1 MKTSEL
7 QKRFDELNK
16 LYWDGKFDNKVKAVK
31 PRVRTA
37 VSWDRKRRTLLVDNC
52 YNQETVDYILLS
64 MLCMEANGREH
75 FLDEADRIEEV
86 SHGKYLSDKIVFPRD
101 EY

>member
-16 LYWDGKFDNKVKAVK
+16 LYWDGKFDCKVKAVK
-31 PRVRTA
+31 PRIRRV
-37 VSWDRKRRTLLVDNC
+37 VSWDRSRRTLLIDNS
-52 YNQETVDYILLS
+52 YKQETVDYFILC

-75 FLDEADRIEEV
+75 FLDEANRIEEV
-86 SHGKYLSDKIVFPRD
+86 SHGKYLSNKIVFPRD
-101 EY
+101 E